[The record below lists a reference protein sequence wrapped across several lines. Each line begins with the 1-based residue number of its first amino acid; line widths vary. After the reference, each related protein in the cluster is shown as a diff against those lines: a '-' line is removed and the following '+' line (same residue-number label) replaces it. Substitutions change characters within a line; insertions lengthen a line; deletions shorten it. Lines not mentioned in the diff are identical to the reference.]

1 MKSDRNDDLA
11 GQAESSPLSLMLQEH
26 LRAAVRKA
34 LYSVVEEE
42 ITGLCG
48 PSHRPHADSTCR
60 RAGSADSTVCLDGRW
75 EPMKRP
81 RVRALGSDG
90 RSTEVALESWK
101 AAQDPV
107 AWEEATMRAVLSGVS
122 TRRLACLS
130 AAEVKRSSK
139 STVSRLWQQ
148 KATELVEELQQG
160 DLSGFDLLVLMV
172 DAVVLAKGLVVTVA
186 LGIDGQGRKQVL
198 GFRVGTSENR
208 QVCADLL
215 GSLQRRGLRQPT
227 TRLLLAVLDGSEALR
242 SAVVGHFPGTL
253 VQRCLVHKERNLR
266 GYLST
271 RHWAELTRL
280 FKQLRQAQGEKR
292 ATEVASEIRAF
303 LKDKNAQARE
313 SFEEA
318 GDDLLCLFQLEVPN
332 TLNRSLLS
340 TNCIENVFT
349 NLRRHLGRVCRWR
362 SSTDQ
367 ADRWMASGLKLAQQ
381 GFRSIRGV
389 ADLPALVKAL
399 EQALERQRAA

>member
-1 MKSDRNDDLA
+1 MSDRIEDLV
-11 GQAESSPLSLMLQEH
+11 GQAESSPLAAMLKEH
-26 LRAAVRKA
+26 LRETVRTA

-48 PSHRPHADSTCR
+48 PSHRPNPESTFR
-60 RAGSADSTVCLDGRW
+60 RAGSADSTVCIDGRW

-81 RVRALGSDG
+81 RVRERARDG
-90 RSTEVALESWK
+90 GSTEMTLQSWK
-101 AAQDPV
+101 AAQDP
-107 AWEEATMRAVLSGVS
+107 AEWEEATMRAVLCGVS
-122 TRRLACLS
+122 TRDVACLS
-130 AAEVKRSSK
+130 PAEVKRSSK
-139 STVSRLWQQ
+139 STVSRMWQQ
-148 KATELVEELQQG
+148 KATELVEDLQQS
-160 DLSGFDLLVLMV
+160 DLSGFDLLVLML
-172 DAVVLAKGLVVTVA
+172 DAVVLAKDLVVTVA
-186 LGIDGQGRKQVL
+186 LGIDTQGRKQVL
-198 GFRVGTSENR
+198 GFRVGASENQ
-208 QVCADLL
+208 QVCTDLL
-215 GSLQRRGLRQPT
+215 GNLRRRGLRHPN
-227 TRLLLAVLDGSEALR
+227 TRLLFAVLDGSDALR
-242 SAVVGHFPGTL
+242 GALVAHFPGAL

-292 ATEVASEIRAF
+292 ATEVATEIRAF

-318 GDDLLCLFQLEVPN
+318 GDDLLRLFSLEVPN

-340 TNCIENVFT
+340 TNCIENVFK

-362 SSTDQ
+362 NSTIQ
-367 ADRWMASGLKLAQQ
+367 AERWMASGLKLAQM
-381 GFRSIRGV
+381 GFRSISGV
-389 ADLPALVKAL
+389 ADLPAMVKAL